1 MIEHMF
7 ESGDAATEAGAAPGT
22 AAGPAPGEV
31 AALWCQRTAAVSE
44 LEWTELDAPTTLEL
58 LKVLQRASHVVRGAL
73 AAGLATVDGSR
84 VVEQASGLAA
94 SGWWATTMRG
104 CGGEGTWLVR
114 AGRLMDRF
122 PELGAAVR
130 AGEVPLEHL
139 RALDG
144 LTDPEVA
151 AALAAMDGE
160 LCRRARRLGLA
171 EWRRSMRRTVTEVHA
186 QLEEQRRH
194 AAHAGGAGDAGDA
207 GDAGGS
213 GHNADAEESS
223 AVENRAPEDQP
234 TSDPTGVA
242 PPGGSD
248 PGSGNELCSA
258 NSSSLLDLLGGGPET
273 SASPDHRFE
282 DPDPRADSLGWLSW
296 RTTAEGCLLL
306 RGELSG
312 HVAEVLR
319 QALVAETSRRRR
331 AAWREHD
338 TTGAPMPPAGELR
351 AAALV
356 ELIRRGVAAGD
367 TTGPARTEAVI
378 VIEADDA
385 TAERLRA
392 LDGEPLDA
400 EVAALLT
407 CDAHLQALVVGQ
419 RGQPLW
425 LGRSTRLATTAQRRA
440 LTVRDG
446 GCIFPGCEFPAD
458 WCDVHHQPGW
468 EHGGGSDLHTMAM
481 LCRRH
486 HGLAHSGRWT
496 LRPVPPDAPPSG
508 SRVPDP
514 DPPHSH
520 PPHSHP
526 PDSDLP
532 EPHPP
537 DSVPDGQRFE
547 WHERRSGR
555 VLPAAQRGLR

>member
-22 AAGPAPGEV
+22 AAGPAPGQS
-31 AALWCQRTAAVSE
+31 ATAWCQQIAAVSE

-171 EWRRSMRRTVTEVHA
+171 EWRRSMRRTVAEVRAH
-186 QLEEQRRH
+186 LEEQQRRADD
-194 AAHAGGAGDAGDA
+194 AARGDRSDLAGDADDPDGDARCPDDPSTSDSTSDRLPAGGAPGPADHLGSDRDLDSSSPLELLGDEAA
-207 GDAGGS
+207 
-213 GHNADAEESS
+213 
-223 AVENRAPEDQP
+223 
-234 TSDPTGVA
+234 TSA
-242 PPGGSD
+242 PP
-248 PGSGNELCSA
+248 EHQL
-258 NSSSLLDLLGGGPET
+258 
-273 SASPDHRFE
+273 E
-282 DPDPRADSLGWLSW
+282 DPEPGTGSLGWLSW
-296 RTTAEGCLLL
+296 RTTAEGSLLL
-306 RGELSG
+306 RGELTG
-312 HVAEVLR
+312 HTAEVLR
-319 QALVAETSRRRR
+319 QALVAETSRQRRI
-331 AAWREHD
+331 AWREHD
-338 TTGAPMPPAGELR
+338 TTDAPIPPAGELR
-351 AAALV
+351 AAALL
-356 ELIRRGVAAGD
+356 ELIRRGVAAN
-367 TTGPARTEAVI
+367 TTTSAARTEAVI

-508 SRVPDP
+508 SRAPDP